1 METPASYS
9 INRTY
14 FVAMYATQNQR
25 LADSKAFPSG
35 THIQFGALPQ
45 ILQGWVT
52 NAALDVG
59 ESFPNAHYVAIL
71 QDGDQWKAYKNG
83 GGVDG

>member
-14 FVAMYATQNQR
+14 FVAMYATQEK
-25 LADSKAFPSG
+25 LLEDASG
-35 THIQFGALPQ
+35 LTKPFEVKHGAIPL

-71 QDGDQWKAYKNG
+71 QDGDQWQAYKNG